1 MTIEVQISETAES
14 KSTLHSNIFF
24 FAIVFFWQNTV
35 PLVIHYSPS
44 MFIFLFKKKKFLML
58 IIRPQIFKC
67 KHIPRSHTDTLWHQ
81 TNCQSISEKLVERR
95 GSAASHW
102 FGNSADAHVTDSRS
116 SLVGFPS
123 SEVLGTVAPKVLF
136 WIPRSSRE
144 VSAVVGPQHISASVR
159 EAHSQ
164 GLWLSIAS
172 WALQRVVSL
181 W

>member
-14 KSTLHSNIFF
+14 KATLHSNIFF
-24 FAIVFFWQNTV
+24 LAIVFFWQNPV

-44 MFIFLFKKKKFLML
+44 MFIFLFKKMFLML
-58 IIRPQIFKC
+58 IIRPQIFEC

-81 TNCQSISEKLVERR
+81 TNCQSISEKLVEKR

-102 FGNSADAHVTDSRS
+102 FGNSADTHVTDSRS

-144 VSAVVGPQHISASVR
+144 VSALLAPNTSLHLFR
-159 EAHSQ
+159 EAHSR